1 MATTKINISDITL
14 RSFAQNA
21 EAAYSFN
28 EKLEISKQL
37 DRLNIDVIETA
48 PISDS
53 NKKTDILFLHTLCA
67 VVKNSIVAGTCGLS
81 EDSVAETYD
90 AIKGALKCR
99 LIIPVP
105 VSTVQMEYICGKKP
119 AKVIELIEL
128 LVKKAASLCEDVEIL
143 LLDSTRAEM
152 DFLSKAIE
160 VAVANGAKIITLC
173 DDAGTMLPGEFG
185 DYIKDVYKFAPS
197 LNGVS
202 LGVECNNKLH
212 MATAD
217 VVSALGAGVS
227 IVKTVISGKSG
238 ANLGHLVA
246 VLRDKAD
253 KLSVETDIDLSKIE
267 NAIQKVELLT
277 SNKNTISATPFDAGT
292 GTSTFADIVLSPTDD
307 FKTVSD
313 AVVKMGYELS
323 DEDMKNVYSAV
334 QKASGKKN
342 VEAKELDR
350 IIAGVAMQVP
360 PTYKLKSYVIN
371 SGDIITPTANIE
383 LLKNGEIHRGFCI
396 GDGPIDAAFLAIEKI
411 TGHHY
416 ELDEFRI
423 ESVTAGYE
431 ALGSTIVRLRHNGKL
446 YSGSGVSTDIV
457 GASISAYIS
466 ALNKICFEED
476 SK

>member
-1 MATTKINISDITL
+1 MATKRINISDITL
-14 RSFAQNA
+14 RSLSQKA
-21 EAAYSFN
+21 EVALSFN
-28 EKLEISKQL
+28 EKLEIAKQL
-37 DRLNIDVIETA
+37 DRLNMDVIEIA

-53 NKKTDILFLHTLCA
+53 KKKTDVLFLHSLCA
-67 VVKNSIVAGTCGLS
+67 LVKNSIVAGTCGLT
-81 EDSVAETYD
+81 EDSVEETYD
-90 AIKGALKCR
+90 AIKDAAKKR

-105 VSTVQMEYICGKKP
+105 VSTVQMEYVCKKKP
-119 AKVIELIEL
+119 AKVLEMIDA
-128 LVKKAASLCEDVEIL
+128 LVKKAASLCSDVEIL
-143 LLDSTRAEM
+143 LLDSTRAESE
-152 DFLSKAIE
+152 FLASAIE
-160 VAVANGAKIITLC
+160 GAVSAGATTVTIC

-185 DYIKDVYKFAPS
+185 DYIKEIYKNAPS
-197 LNGVS
+197 LGKVC

-217 VVSALGAGVS
+217 VVSALGEGVS
-227 IVKTVISGKSG
+227 LVKTVISGRDG

-253 KLSVETDIDLSKIE
+253 KLCVETDIDLSKIE

-277 SNKNTISATPFDAGT
+277 NSKNTVSATPFDAGT
-292 GTSTFADIVLSPTDD
+292 GISTFADVVLSPTDD

-313 AVVKMGYELS
+313 AVIKMGYELS

-383 LLKNGEIHRGFCI
+383 LMKNGEVHRGFCI
-396 GDGPIDAAFLAIEKI
+396 GDGPIDAAFLAIENI

-423 ESVTAGYE
+423 ESVTGGYE

-466 ALNKICFEED
+466 ALNKICFEEEA
-476 SK
+476 K